1 MRGLGDRSSEP
12 DFRMSCRIQ
21 LNGWLLVL
29 GAERGRMFGIL
40 VDATLYGWDRGLD
53 RVHWVP
59 FRDA

>member
-1 MRGLGDRSSEP
+1 MRGLGDHPSEP
-12 DFRMSCRIQ
+12 EFRMSCRIQ
-21 LNGWLLVL
+21 LSGRLLAL

-40 VDATLYGWDRGLD
+40 VDATLYWMGPGLD

>member
-1 MRGLGDRSSEP
+1 
-12 DFRMSCRIQ
+12 MSCRIQ
-21 LNGWLLVL
+21 LGGRLLAL